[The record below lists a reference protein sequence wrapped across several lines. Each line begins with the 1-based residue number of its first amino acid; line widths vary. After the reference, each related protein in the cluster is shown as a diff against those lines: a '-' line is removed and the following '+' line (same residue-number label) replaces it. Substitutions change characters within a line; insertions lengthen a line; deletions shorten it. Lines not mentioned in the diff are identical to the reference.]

1 MPNIKSAKKRVLVAK
16 AANDINK
23 ANKSLLKTNVKKFE
37 VAAASGDKE
46 AAAVAAKV
54 AIATIDKSVGKAA
67 LVGESAVPCNLQS
80 ATAGMNSRPRS
91 DLYCLTYTS
100 GDEESVPR
108 NGIP

>member
-54 AIATIDKSVGKAA
+54 AIATIDNPWARVSSTRTLPLIRRAA
-67 LVGESAVPCNLQS
+67 LL
-80 ATAGMNSRPRS
+80 RS
-91 DLYCLTYTS
+91 STPS
-100 GDEESVPR
+100 
-108 NGIP
+108 NGA